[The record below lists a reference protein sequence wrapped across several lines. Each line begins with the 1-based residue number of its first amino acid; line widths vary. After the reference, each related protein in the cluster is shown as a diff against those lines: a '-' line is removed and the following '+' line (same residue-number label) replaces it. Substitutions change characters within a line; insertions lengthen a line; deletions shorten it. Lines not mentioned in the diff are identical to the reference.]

1 MVCVKTIKVNSGWQG
16 SGLWSQCYQH
26 TVKLTVASSLTH
38 CTAFS
43 PDSCWWLKPAVCTLC
58 RHYCPSL
65 IKTVIFP
72 WLSRFLH
79 WKFIHFVRCLHWADK
94 MSGKQISL
102 SLSLSLSFIHSFSF
116 GHETGLT
123 KTQQLKPLMSKQ
135 SLRSVS
141 LWYQQ
146 RLRHHIPLV
155 LLVLLL
161 LPAVQVCHSQLYR
174 LQSNKKLKRD

>member
-58 RHYCPSL
+58 WHYCPSL

-94 MSGKQISL
+94 MSGKHSFSL
-102 SLSLSLSFIHSFSF
+102 SLSLFVCLFVCLFVVVFFFGGGVVKLACQRHSNRNAWRANKDWGQSVVSNTDSRDY
-116 GHETGLT
+116 GI
-123 KTQQLKPLMSKQ
+123 QYLKFCCFF
-135 SLRSVS
+135 
-141 LWYQQ
+141 Y
-146 RLRHHIPLV
+146 
-155 LLVLLL
+155 
-161 LPAVQVCHSQLYR
+161 C
-174 LQSNKKLKRD
+174 